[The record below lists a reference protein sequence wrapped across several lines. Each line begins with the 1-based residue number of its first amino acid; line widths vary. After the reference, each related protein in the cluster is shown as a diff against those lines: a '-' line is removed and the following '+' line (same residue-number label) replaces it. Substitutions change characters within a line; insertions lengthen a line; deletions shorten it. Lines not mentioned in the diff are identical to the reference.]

1 MIAYHSNVSNL
12 SRQDMIQIIS
22 VLEVSI
28 VERCAAEAYLVVM
41 IPQTLKIAIEAAIMK
56 ASPIITPFSDI
67 CLKA

>member
-1 MIAYHSNVSNL
+1 
-12 SRQDMIQIIS
+12 MIQIIS